1 MGAGKSS
8 ALINYINSSSD
19 RVKFIYITPYLKEV
33 DRIIK
38 SCTSKDFKQP
48 LDDGE
53 FRCSKLR
60 GLKILLK
67 QEKNIATTHA
77 LFRYFDQEVIDLIHD
92 RDYVLVLD
100 EVVDV
105 ITPYLKDSS
114 KSKKRGITQSDL
126 DDLLRFHATVD
137 KDTDFLKWT
146 DDAYDGK
153 QNEYK
158 ILCDLNSLAL
168 YGENSCPLWLFP
180 IKIFKA
186 FQECFVLTYMF
197 KAQAQ
202 KYYYDMHGIKYDYM
216 CVKKQDSQYYLSND
230 CVTLSNIDY
239 KRLIHI
245 CDKDK
250 LNHIGKK
257 KTDLSKGWYMRNKN
271 TPLMDQL
278 KKNTANFFR
287 NICRVNSSQCLWTSF
302 KSARKS
308 LQGKGY
314 TKGFLSCNTRATNEY
329 SDRHCVAYL
338 LNRYMN
344 PIIKN
349 FFAKHGISVDEDAFA
364 LSEMLQFIWRSAI
377 RNGEEIYVYMP
388 SIRMRNLLKQWIEEN
403 SIQNKGETNIENKIK

>member
-1 MGAGKSS
+1 MIHIVDAPMGAGKSS

-19 RVKFIYITPYLKEV
+19 EVKFIYITPYLKEV
-33 DRIIK
+33 DRVIS
-38 SCTSKDFKQP
+38 SCADKDFKQP
-48 LDDGE
+48 FGDSE
-53 FRCSKLR
+53 FRYSKLR

-77 LFRYFDQEVIDLIHD
+77 LFRYFDKEVIDLIHD
-92 RDYVLVLD
+92 RDYILVLD

-105 ITPYLKDSS
+105 IAPYLKNSS
-114 KSKKRGITQSDL
+114 TSKKQGITPSDL
-126 DDLLRFHATVD
+126 EDLLRFHVEVD
-137 KDTDFLKWT
+137 KNTDFLKWT
-146 DDAYDGK
+146 DTTYDGK

-168 YGENSCPLWLFP
+168 YGENNCPLWLFP
-180 IKIFKA
+180 IKIFEA

-197 KAQAQ
+197 DAQIQ

-216 CVKKQDSQYYLSND
+216 GVKKQNGQYCLSNN
-230 CVTLSNIDY
+230 CVTSSNINY
-239 KRLIHI
+239 KKLIHI

-250 LNHIGKK
+250 LNSIGKK
-257 KTDLSKGWYMRNKN
+257 KTDLSKGWYARNKN
-271 TPLMDQL
+271 TLLMEQL
-278 KKNTANFFR
+278 QKNTSNFFR
-287 NICRVNSSQCLWTSF
+287 NICGASSSQCLWTTF

-338 LNRYMN
+338 INRYVN
-344 PIIKN
+344 PVIKN
-349 FFAKHGISVDEDAFA
+349 FFLKHGISVDEDAFA

-377 RNGEEIYVYMP
+377 RNGEEIYVYIP
-388 SIRMRNLLKQWIEEN
+388 SIRMRNLLKQWIEDN
-403 SIQNKGETNIENKIK
+403 SVECAA